1 MSYTCDFCFKKY
13 PEKKRYLAHIE
24 RCPMLNGGENYENK
38 TDPLK
43 QEIITLKQNQDNLL
57 YTIQSLQNQLANAA
71 DPKAIFLLEESNRL
85 LVARLNDSKRT
96 DLLDNQKQAVI
107 DQYVK
112 EITEKTVEIE
122 MLKKYNDRICAEQ
135 SVVIEQNKN
144 YANKLKLELESQ
156 HRKLVESKNEE
167 IEALKKMLETQK
179 EEFSAKFKNEVTS
192 IQSRF
197 NVAKGQSESTF
208 EVRVKELEIELK
220 KCREGSVL
228 MENEYKRINDYLKK
242 DNDRIILKYSG
253 LETEQIHKFQAQNS
267 EIENLRASIRNH
279 EKTISEQRVEI
290 SQKAR
295 DIENVKIAYS
305 SEIDL
310 LRMEYEKYK
319 TNTSKDF
326 EMLRQQMSKLQNARA
341 QESREAEE
349 RDTKSRG
356 VIADKT
362 FKIGLLEEKCKE
374 MDSLRSTYLESIQK
388 QTKLEEQY
396 KLIHQQYTVQVDEL
410 NSLKKSHQSDKEKL
424 DTANNT
430 LGEFMNKV
438 TFLTS
443 QYAHEKGITKQF
455 QQMISTQK
463 EELEQL
469 QTRYNDVQEKY
480 HMVLNST
487 KTAISDERELV
498 SNLKEELA
506 KATTALKN
514 QQELQNRISEHE
526 KTHMIVK
533 SKLSSLNDT
542 LHKKLVE
549 NKNLIKDAVEKDKK
563 FDKLVEENRVLETTL
578 NDCKV
583 TTVKLQEHIES
594 LKKKIQENE
603 NVFISNKKTMEEMK
617 SANRTYESKNLSLQ
631 KTIDELNNEIKSIIK
646 NKEVVEENLQT
657 SDKNLSE
664 CRKELNKFRTLADT
678 LKGTCGA
685 LEEHRAHLIKDKED
699 LNEKY
704 LKIHTQSTET
714 IRILETKYNSKIKE
728 IATLNESVRI
738 YEENKKNIGELEIQ
752 MRELRNKCNAVTAEK
767 ESVQS
772 TYQQYSQKF
781 KSTIQHLE
789 QQNTSLTEDSRR
801 LAGEITQ
808 LQDKARRARNMEQA
822 ILDQDKLKNEISI
835 LERKVSDSETQRNA
849 LKNIY
854 ETMMTEFQECKTN
867 LRDQQNIASK
877 FKDEKIKTAELEKQ
891 LAVLQTSLNK
901 SEHALGKVRN
911 ELVLRDSTINEVKQ
925 SLEKEQ
931 SSGESLRSRVKEYI
945 EALKSARDNLN
956 VLTKRTG
963 DMETELNFTRGQ
975 LSNMKCDI
983 SETSRLKDQINSRD
997 VSIKNAKKLT
1007 TELQERVAELEK
1019 ELDSSKN
1026 ELAKQIAKTN
1036 FQRTQITANNVTIE
1050 KVKTNLE
1057 RETLLNKTTIRNLS
1071 IQLDEQSKKLIE
1083 ANHKIVDMRQKDGE
1097 IRDLKLILDG
1107 KTTELEK
1114 LNQELTELK
1123 STLAN
1128 LQSKHAD
1135 VSEKLNSS
1143 RLVQLQID
1151 RLIQENESLKVEHKI
1166 HLNQL
1171 GKIREI
1177 ENQQPMIDDLQYKL
1191 KRAIQ
1196 ENEDLVKNMREIEYD
1211 RSLYM
1216 KCREEISRLN
1226 IVLTGLKSENAT
1238 LEKKLSELPP
1248 LFEIKQ
1254 REELLEKISSEHAT
1268 MTKRL
1273 TALNGQIRVLD
1284 KLKEDLKAKTNII
1297 QQKDNDI
1304 LQLTSRTVGFTDQIN
1319 EYKDVIQTLRQE
1331 MTATKD
1337 TIAPLE
1343 EGIRKRDAEIENLR
1357 KAPAMLDAK
1366 VRKLRD
1372 ESIQTIHRYINNEKQ
1387 TKQFLA
1393 QAQEK
1398 NRELQQM
1405 VEMLSNEIDQSNSDM
1420 EHLIAMKDELKQNFI
1435 QNLNEQKVTGD
1446 IQVQE
1451 MRRLLELRD
1460 ERVKDIESLLNS
1472 FITKKLLR

>member
-1 MSYTCDFCFKKY
+1 MSSYTCDFCYKPFS
-13 PEKKRYLAHIE
+13 EKKRYLAHLE
-24 RCPMLNGGENYENK
+24 RCPKLNGGGDNK
-38 TDPLK
+38 NDPLK
-43 QEIITLKQNQDNLL
+43 QEINTLKENQDNLL
-57 YTIQSLQNQLANAA
+57 YTIESLQNQIANAP

-85 LVARLNDSKRT
+85 LVARLNDAKRT
-96 DLLDNQKQAVI
+96 DLLDNQKQTII

-112 EITEKTVEIE
+112 NLTEKTVEIE
-122 MLKKYNDRICAEQ
+122 MLKKYNDRICSEQ
-135 SVVIEQNKN
+135 SVIMEQNKN
-144 YANKLKLELESQ
+144 ATNKIKLELESQ
-156 HRKLVESKNEE
+156 HRKLIESKIDE
-167 IEALKKMLETQK
+167 IQGLKKMLETQK

-197 NVAKGQSESTF
+197 NVAKGQTDTTF
-208 EVRVKELEIELK
+208 EVRVKELETELK
-220 KCREGSVL
+220 KCREGSVV
-228 MENEYKRINDYLKK
+228 MENEHKRVNAILKRDYDL
-242 DNDRIILKYSG
+242 IILKYSG
-253 LETEQIHKFQAQNS
+253 LEAEQIHKFQAQNS

-279 EKTISEQRVEI
+279 EKTISEQRVDI

-388 QTKLEEQY
+388 HTKLEEQY
-396 KLIHQQYTVQVDEL
+396 KLIHQQYTIQVDEL
-410 NSLKKSHQSDKEKL
+410 NSLKKSHQTDREKL
-424 DTANNT
+424 DIANNT

-514 QQELQNRISEHE
+514 QQDLQNRISEHE

-549 NKNLIKDAVEKDKK
+549 NKNLTKDAVEKDKK

-583 TTVKLQEHIES
+583 ITAKLREQIES
-594 LKKKIQENE
+594 LKRKIQENE

-617 SANRTYESKNLSLQ
+617 STNRAYESKNISLQ
-631 KTIDELNNEIKSIIK
+631 KTIDDLTNELKSVVK
-646 NKEVVEENLQT
+646 NKCVIEENLLT
-657 SDKNLSE
+657 CDKNLSE
-664 CRKELNKFRTLADT
+664 CRKDLNKFRSLADT

-685 LEEHRAHLIKDKED
+685 LEEHCTHLIKDKED

-714 IRILETKYNSKIKE
+714 IRVLETKCDSRGKE
-728 IATLNESVRI
+728 IITLNEMVRSH
-738 YEENKKNIGELEIQ
+738 EENNKSVSAMEITL
-752 MRELRNKCNAVTAEK
+752 RELRNNCNTLITEK
-767 ESVQS
+767 ESIQS
-772 TYQQYSQKF
+772 AYQQYNQKF

-789 QQNTSLTEDSRR
+789 QQNATLTEETRKMSV
-801 LAGEITQ
+801 EIAQ
-808 LQDKARRARNMEQA
+808 LQDKARRARNTEQTMM
-822 ILDQDKLKNEISI
+822 DQDKLKSEII
-835 LERKVSDSETQRNA
+835 GLERKVTDAENQKNA
-849 LKNIY
+849 MRKVY
-854 ETMMTEFQECKTN
+854 DTMITEFQECKIK
-867 LRDQQNIASK
+867 LKDQQVIAVR
-877 FKDEKIKTAELEKQ
+877 FKDEKVKNTDLENQ
-891 LAVLQTSLNK
+891 LTLLQTSLGK
-901 SEHALGKVRN
+901 TEHALGKSRG
-911 ELVLRDSTINEVKQ
+911 ETAQKEADINDLKK

-931 SSGESLRSRVKEYI
+931 EAGETLRNKMEKYVQSLSYTKETVNAWI
-945 EALKSARDNLN
+945 RRAGEVEAKLN
-956 VLTKRTG
+956 YAQ
-963 DMETELNFTRGQ
+963 GQ
-975 LSNMKCDI
+975 LSNMKCDMD
-983 SETSRLKDQINSRD
+983 EMVKLKDD
-997 VSIKNAKKLT
+997 VVSKDITIKNSKKLT
-1007 TELQERVAELEK
+1007 TELQDRIMEIEK
-1019 ELDSSKN
+1019 ELGISKN
-1026 ELAKQIAKTN
+1026 DLAKHLVKMHA
-1036 FQRTQITANNVTIE
+1036 QRSEITANNVTIE
-1050 KVKTNLE
+1050 KIKSNLE

-1071 IQLDEQSKKLIE
+1071 TQLDELSKKLIE

-1097 IRDLKLILDG
+1097 IRELKFALDG
-1107 KTTELEK
+1107 KTAELQK
-1114 LNQELTELK
+1114 VNQELTEVK
-1123 STLAN
+1123 STFTN

-1135 VSEKLNSS
+1135 ISEKLNSS

-1151 RLIQENESLKVEHKI
+1151 RLIEENETLKMEHKI

-1177 ENQQPMIDDLQYKL
+1177 ENQQPIIDDLEYRL
-1191 KRAIQ
+1191 KRASQ
-1196 ENEDLVKNMREIEYD
+1196 ENEDLVKNIREIEYD

-1226 IVLTGLKSENAT
+1226 IVLTGVRSENTT
-1238 LEKKLSELPP
+1238 LEKKLSELPTM
-1248 LFEIKQ
+1248 FEIKQ
-1254 REELLEKISSEHAT
+1254 REELLEKISSEHAI

-1284 KLKEDLKAKTNII
+1284 KLKDDLKTKTNII

-1304 LQLTSRTVGFTDQIN
+1304 LQLTNRTVGFTDQIN

-1331 MTATKD
+1331 MTVTKD
-1337 TIAPLE
+1337 TIAPLQ
-1343 EGIRKRDAEIENLR
+1343 EGIRKRDTEIENLR
-1357 KAPAMLDAK
+1357 KAPAMLDVK

-1405 VEMLSNEIDQSNSDM
+1405 VEMLSNEIDQSNGDM

-1435 QNLNEQKVTGD
+1435 QNLNDQKVTGD